1 MWKRF
6 NRPADKA
13 IGNPTLVETTL
24 DEKSF
29 DGLRTIHNGELSLS
43 AKPAF
48 DRKQSEDVLKDLPAL
63 PFNESLQLP
72 EATLTRPQSTA
83 SSVYPPSPLV
93 VSKQPKQPRI
103 VIPRTSS
110 VYPDDVS
117 PPDSPRTMDGMTS
130 KSSPA
135 ISPITES
142 GSTKEKESL
151 GQAQAQRVYTS
162 NLPLPRAPLN
172 MGGTSATLNA
182 WRDRVGR
189 SVTPEIPGK
198 TTKWDDYSGEPTT
211 SELGK
216 PAQVVP
222 GATPFDARFNDSKGN
237 IVFGNSVQVTG
248 GQQSKSSNH
257 DRTRKASAPI
267 IREEWKGASGR
278 TKIVPPLVDKPLP
291 VGQRP
296 VFVTA
301 NNKNY
306 QRPKYQPP
314 SKRSPTPTRGLE
326 SPTLHK
332 GLGLGK
338 QSPTSQGMESPT
350 FSQTMG
356 KQFPISGAESPPLNK
371 LLGKRSPTSNGAESP
386 VLQALPAPSKI
397 LQPLKIP
404 DLDQSIKP
412 IVPLKIGKNSPRIPT
427 APPPARELPQNVRAM
442 SEPADRRSPLARNP
456 SADVIGPT
464 APEKPLMAPNIVDS
478 PEEAM
483 PAFSETQL
491 LAATHNLNISN
502 EPASRFSATTYA
514 TSVQDSRPVSPD
526 NSSTPP
532 PLPTPPLPVSVLN
545 RKRPVPASGVPAN
558 KTTARKPT
566 PSEKL
571 LDGKSLPQEPPEA
584 EVVDRI
590 KLLEAKL
597 ESLHRRKTNL
607 QTVIHELTAVV
618 QPSSIAYDMASRQEI
633 KKTVEGLQTESA
645 AVAKD
650 IHETGLK
657 LHRAMKRR
665 DEASMFEPTGLWV
678 RRVTE

>member
-1 MWKRF
+1 M
-6 NRPADKA
+6 
-13 IGNPTLVETTL
+13 
-24 DEKSF
+24 
-29 DGLRTIHNGELSLS
+29 
-43 AKPAF
+43 
-48 DRKQSEDVLKDLPAL
+48 
-63 PFNESLQLP
+63 
-72 EATLTRPQSTA
+72 
-83 SSVYPPSPLV
+83 
-93 VSKQPKQPRI
+93 
-103 VIPRTSS
+103 
-110 VYPDDVS
+110 YPDDVS
-117 PPDSPRTMDGMTS
+117 PPDSPRTMDGVTT

-151 GQAQAQRVYTS
+151 EQAQPQRVYTS
-162 NLPLPRAPLN
+162 NLPLPRTSSKP
-172 MGGTSATLNA
+172 GGTNATSNS
-182 WRDRVGR
+182 WRDKLGR
-189 SVTPEIPGK
+189 SVTPDLTSK

-216 PAQVVP
+216 PAQVIP
-222 GATPFDARFNDSKGN
+222 GATPFDAGYNNSKGN

-248 GQQSKSSNH
+248 GQQSKPSNQ
-257 DRTRKASAPI
+257 DRPRKASAPVV
-267 IREEWKGASGR
+267 REEWKGASGR

-291 VGQRP
+291 LGQRP
-296 VFVTA
+296 VFVSA

-314 SKRSPTPTRGLE
+314 SKRTPTPTRGLE
-326 SPTLHK
+326 SPTLNK
-332 GLGLGK
+332 SLDKQSPTTNRVESPIFNQTIDK
-338 QSPTSQGMESPT
+338 QSPTSSAESPT
-350 FSQTMG
+350 LA
-356 KQFPISGAESPPLNK
+356 KPV
-371 LLGKRSPTSNGAESP
+371 GKRPPASSEDETPAQQAPPT
-386 VLQALPAPSKI
+386 

-404 DLDQSIKP
+404 DLDQPIKP
-412 IVPLKIGKNSPRIPT
+412 IVPLKVGKNGSRTPT
-427 APPPARELPQNVRAM
+427 APPSTRDLPQNVRAM
-442 SEPADRRSPLARNP
+442 SEPTDRRSPLARNP
-456 SADVIGPT
+456 SVDLDGSIATQKPSVRKSSLDADPPI
-464 APEKPLMAPNIVDS
+464 APEKPFVADNIVDS
-478 PEEAM
+478 PDDAM

-491 LAATHNLNISN
+491 LAATENLNISN

-514 TSVQDSRPVSPD
+514 TSVQDSRPASPD

-532 PLPTPPLPVSVLN
+532 PLPTPPLPISVLN
-545 RKRPVPASGVPAN
+545 RKRPVPTSGVSTG
-558 KTTARKPT
+558 KTTTRKPT

-584 EVVDRI
+584 ETVDRI

-597 ESLHRRKTNL
+597 DSLNRRKANL

-645 AVAKD
+645 AVVKD

-665 DEASMFEPTGLWV
+665 DEASMYEPTGLWV